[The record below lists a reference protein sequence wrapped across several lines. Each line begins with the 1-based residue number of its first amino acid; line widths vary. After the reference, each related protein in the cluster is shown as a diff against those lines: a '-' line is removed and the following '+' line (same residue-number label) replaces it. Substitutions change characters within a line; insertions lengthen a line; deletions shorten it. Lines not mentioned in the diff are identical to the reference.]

1 MLSPG
6 ATVSKPE
13 TLANCESLLLVFL
26 LTTIFHKRVTED
38 PLSNQTYLLRKLRK
52 LSRNPR
58 QLSDLFPDLFQETNS
73 MSLQFKA
80 S

>member
-38 PLSNQTYLLRKLRK
+38 PLSNQTYLLRKL
-52 LSRNPR
+52 SRNPR